1 MPYRPAF
8 ALPLVLVLASAA
20 FAGRFN
26 EVLSIGDKGPVF
38 AGIVGVD
45 DKQHGLAD
53 YQEAKLVVLVF
64 TCNHCPVAQ
73 AYEDR
78 IIALQKDYQKQG
90 VQVVA
95 VNVNNN
101 PADKLD
107 QMKERATSKK
117 FNFPYLYDA
126 SQKSARSYGAATTPH
141 VFVLDGDRNVA
152 YMGAIDDSIAA
163 DGVEKPYLR
172 NAVEALLA
180 GKQPP
185 VKETR
190 QVGCGI
196 QYER

>member
-1 MPYRPAF
+1 
-8 ALPLVLVLASAA
+8 
-20 FAGRFN
+20 
-26 EVLSIGDKGPVF
+26 
-38 AGIVGVD
+38 
-45 DKQHGLAD
+45 
-53 YQEAKLVVLVF
+53 
-64 TCNHCPVAQ
+64 
-73 AYEDR
+73 
-78 IIALQKDYQKQG
+78 
-90 VQVVA
+90 
-95 VNVNNN
+95 
-101 PADKLD
+101 
-107 QMKERATSKK
+107 
-117 FNFPYLYDA
+117 
-126 SQKSARSYGAATTPH
+126 